1 MLELEKNNLHLNEE
15 IYLPQVRTKF
25 PKSPTATRDSLSEKI
40 IFTETPD
47 IPRRRKMNQF
57 EEFPDLPP
65 PIVNE
70 LSPRRPK
77 SAMDF
82 NTRKNKEE

>member
-40 IFTETPD
+40 IFNETPD
-47 IPRRRKMNQF
+47 IPRRRKTNQF
-57 EEFPDLPP
+57 DDFADLPP
-65 PIVNE
+65 PFVNE
-70 LSPRRPK
+70 LSPRRAK
-77 SAMDF
+77 SAMGF
-82 NTRKNKEE
+82 NPRKSKEE